1 MEIVEM
7 ILRWGFAVFT
17 TGMAVYSVITT
28 IKDMRDFNR
37 EEKER
42 KSK

>member
-17 TGMAVYSVITT
+17 TCMAVYSVITT

-42 KSK
+42 RSK